1 MRTDELIRAI
11 SADAARRSPPLG
23 AVWWVAV
30 FLAVAVA
37 AVAFFVLLG
46 PRADIAAAAGTPRFL
61 FKFLVTGLLAAS
73 AFVLLRLLARPG
85 APASRAAPFLALAP
99 ILLAAAVAAE
109 LVLVPAGDYAAR
121 LVGTNLAVCLF
132 FIPVIGSVPLAAF
145 LGALR
150 YGAPTRPV
158 FAGAVAGIAAG
169 SIAATFYAAH
179 CTDDSPLFV
188 ATWYTLAI
196 AGLACAGALAAPR
209 IVRW

>member
-23 AVWWVAV
+23 TVWWVAV
-30 FLAVAVA
+30 ALAVAVA
-37 AVAFFVLLG
+37 ALAFFILLG
-46 PRADIAAAAGTPRFL
+46 PRPDIAAAAETPRFL
-61 FKFLVTGLLAAS
+61 FKFLVTGFLAAS

-99 ILLAAAVAAE
+99 LLLAAAVAVE
-109 LVLVPAGDYAAR
+109 LAIVPAGDYAAR

-132 FIPVIGSVPLAAF
+132 FIPAIGAVPLAVF
-145 LGALR
+145 LAALR
-150 YGAPTRPV
+150 YGAPTRPA

-169 SIAATFYAAH
+169 GIAATFYAAH

-188 ATWYTLAI
+188 ATWYSLAI
-196 AGLACAGALAAPR
+196 AGLAAAGALAAPR
-209 IVRW
+209 LVRW

>member
-1 MRTDELIRAI
+1 MRTDDLIRAI
-11 SADAARRSPPLG
+11 SADAARRSPPL
-23 AVWWVAV
+23 AAAWWAAAA
-30 FLAVAVA
+30 LAVAVA

-46 PRADIAAAAGTPRFL
+46 PRADFALAVETPRFL

-99 ILLAAAVAAE
+99 LLLAAAVVIE
-109 LVLVPAGDYAAR
+109 FVVIPPADYAAR
-121 LVGTNLAVCLF
+121 LVGSNLALCLT
-132 FIPVIGSVPLAAF
+132 FIPLIGIAPLAVF
-145 LGALR
+145 LGVLR

-169 SIAATFYAAH
+169 GLAATFYAAH

-188 ATWYTLAI
+188 ATWYSLAI
-196 AGLACAGALAAPR
+196 ASLACVGALAAPR
-209 IVRW
+209 LARW